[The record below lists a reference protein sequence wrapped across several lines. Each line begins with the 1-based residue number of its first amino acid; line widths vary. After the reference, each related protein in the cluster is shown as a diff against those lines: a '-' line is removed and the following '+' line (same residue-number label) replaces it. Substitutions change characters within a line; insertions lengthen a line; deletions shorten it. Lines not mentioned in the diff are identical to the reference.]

1 MEAKNKVINILFILT
16 GIGISIFVVK
26 QFLGGKS
33 VLKMNEAEK
42 KKFVLDAEKQL
53 WDIRNNPKL
62 SQEEKNIAI
71 ESINKKN
78 EDTYTEEEKKAIA
91 DQWVKELQAGNIKLV
106 LNQSDLGLGIK
117 F

>member
-1 MEAKNKVINILFILT
+1 MKEKVLILLLSLAGVGVAIY
-16 GIGISIFVVK
+16 IYK
-26 QFLGGKS
+26 QFKTKPI
-33 VLKMNEAEK
+33 LKMNDAEK

-62 SQEEKNIAI
+62 SQEEKNMAI

>member
-1 MEAKNKVINILFILT
+1 MKNKVLILLLSLA
-16 GIGISIFVVK
+16 GVGVSIYIYK
-26 QFLGGKS
+26 QFKTKPI
-33 VLKMNEAEK
+33 LKMNDSEIK
-42 KKFVLDAEKQL
+42 DFVLDAEKEL

-62 SQEEKNIAI
+62 TQEEKNKAI

-78 EDTYTEEEKKAIA
+78 EDVYTEEEKKIIA

-106 LNQSDLGLGIK
+106 LSPSDLGVGIK

>member
-1 MEAKNKVINILFILT
+1 MKRKVLILLLSLAGVGVCIY
-16 GIGISIFVVK
+16 IYK
-26 QFLGGKS
+26 QFKTKPI
-33 VLKMNEAEK
+33 LKMNDSEIK
-42 KKFVLDAEKQL
+42 DFVLDAEKQL
-53 WDIRNNPKL
+53 WNIRNNPKL
-62 SQEEKNIAI
+62 SQEEKNMAI